1 MVLAALARGMK
12 YHLEEPHTRSEPQVR
27 QRADWLV
34 SVHERG
40 LGRVAKR
47 HAEVLLRSENA
58 YGDRSPP
65 WLAIPKSVG
74 SEQELL

>member
-1 MVLAALARGMK
+1 
-12 YHLEEPHTRSEPQVR
+12 
-27 QRADWLV
+27 
-34 SVHERG
+34 VHERG